1 MRSISDTIARLHPG
15 QFTSGADRLTD
26 LAEPFDNPGALRAR
40 TYVPDGL
47 APGAAL
53 VVVLHGCTQTA
64 AGYDHGSGWSD
75 IADRHGF
82 ALLFPEQTRANNPN
96 GCFNWF
102 HSGDTTRGEG
112 EVASIRAMIEKIV
125 AAHALDPARVFITGL
140 SAGGAMTAAMLA
152 TYPEVFAGGAIIAG
166 LPHGVAS
173 GVPQALERMRGQGL
187 PDARALARAVRD
199 ASPHTGP
206 WPRVSVWHGTA
217 DATVAPAV
225 GEAVV
230 AQWLGV
236 HGLPQTPSEQ
246 NIVDGHAHRVW
257 RNAAGRVAVEAHV
270 IRGMGHGTPLD
281 ASDCGVGGAFMLDVG
296 VSSTLRIAESWGLT
310 GAAAAPRKAR
320 AKPQAQAQ
328 PQADSTP
335 HASYAGKVI
344 EDALRAAGLMH

>member
-1 MRSISDTIARLHPG
+1 MNMRSISDTISRLHPG
-15 QFTSGADRLTD
+15 PIASGADRLTD
-26 LAEPFDNPGALRAR
+26 LVEPFDNPGALRAR
-40 TYVPDGL
+40 TYVPDDLVAGS
-47 APGAAL
+47 AL

-64 AGYDHGSGWSD
+64 GGYDHGSGWSD
-75 IADRHGF
+75 VADRHGF
-82 ALLFPEQTRANNPN
+82 ALLFPEQVRANNPN

-112 EVASIRAMIEKIV
+112 EAASIRAMVGAMI

-166 LPHGVAS
+166 LPYGVAS

-187 PDARALARAVRD
+187 PDARTLARAVRD
-199 ASPHTGP
+199 ASRHTGA

-217 DATVAPAV
+217 DATVAPVV

-236 HGLPQTPSEQ
+236 HGLPHAPTEENS
-246 NIVDGHAHRVW
+246 IDGHAHRVW
-257 RNAAGRVAVEAHV
+257 RDAEGRIAVEAHA

-281 ASDCGVGGAFMLDVG
+281 SGDCGAGGAFMLDVG
-296 VSSTLRIAESWGLT
+296 ISSTLRIAESWGLT
-310 GAAAAPRKAR
+310 GATAVPRKAR
-320 AKPQAQAQ
+320 AKPQAQPQ
-328 PQADSTP
+328 PDPVP